1 MALLAQFDT
10 PASLR
15 DMPAGSVFYTNWN
28 NFIANAIP
36 ASRPGGGTAAGSEFY
51 DPTETDVNIA
61 AARTLTWMA
70 FPRRVLL
77 PSLRDNRAQAFAD
90 ADQPSPGD
98 PFNSRHKQDEY
109 CEWFVVRNK
118 AGKICKIT
126 IVTEFPEY
134 WETLWNTDRA
144 AVVNLYRAL
153 VSPAVVEADL
163 RVGGPGSAYNRRNKW
178 NSTHGIVHLQQQINN
193 LGAAIGLALGSVNTG
208 TVRDGFEM
216 SAVAN
221 TSVDPRV
228 VLDVG
233 MLARKGFSITLQDP
247 VGIHIVGWDDTGWS
261 KPDGSPTGNY
271 WRIVRGSPGRVLRL
285 EYEVPAGAGFVVGDI
300 RIGGRKIEWGGQIA
314 EHVTV
319 GITGVV
325 GARAGRRA

>member
-15 DMPAGSVFYTNWN
+15 DMPVGSPFYTDWHSYLAGRLPATAAGS
-28 NFIANAIP
+28 
-36 ASRPGGGTAAGSEFY
+36 GTATGSEFY
-51 DPTETDVNIA
+51 DPTETDVNVV

-77 PSLRDNRAQAFAD
+77 PNLRDDRARAFED
-90 ADQPSPGD
+90 ADKPNPGNAFD
-98 PFNSRHKQDEY
+98 SRFKQDEY
-109 CEWFVVRNK
+109 CEWFVTRNK
-118 AGKICKIT
+118 AGKINK
-126 IVTEFPEY
+126 VTFTTETPEY
-134 WETLWNTDRA
+134 WERMWNVDRA
-144 AVVNLYRAL
+144 AVVSLYRAL

-163 RVGGPGSAYNRRNKW
+163 RIGGAGGPYNRRNKW
-178 NSTHGIVHLQQQINN
+178 NSTHGIVHLQQNINN
-193 LGAAIGLALGSVNTG
+193 LDAAIGLALGSMGTG
-208 TVRDGFEM
+208 SARDGFEM
-216 SAVAN
+216 SSVAN

-228 VLDVG
+228 VHDIG

-247 VGIHIVGWDDTGWS
+247 VGLYMVGWDDTGFT
-261 KPDGSPTGNY
+261 KPDGSPVGNY
-271 WRIVRGSPGRVLRL
+271 WRIVRGTPGRVLRL

-300 RIGGRKIEWGGQIA
+300 RIGGRRIEWGGHLA

-325 GARAGRRA
+325 GTRATR